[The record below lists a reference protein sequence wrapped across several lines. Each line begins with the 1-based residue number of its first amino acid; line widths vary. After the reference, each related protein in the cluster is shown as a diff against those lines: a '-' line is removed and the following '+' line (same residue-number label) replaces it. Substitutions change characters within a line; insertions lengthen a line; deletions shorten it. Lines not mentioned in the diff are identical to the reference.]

1 MHGLIRDEIYVKLRQ
16 EILSCTLAPGT
27 ELREAA
33 LAERFD
39 VSKSPIRDA
48 LHRLEVDRLVRVEP
62 RRGYHVMPLS
72 LADAEELFDLRM
84 VMEEACVKRTSVN
97 ATDEQLSAL
106 DRFRE
111 VDVSLEPHLWIDYN
125 REFHKVLA
133 GFCPNKRLVERTI
146 DVIDQFDR
154 LIAVSISIAGMQNRP
169 QLLAEHCDVIDAL
182 QARAGKRAAKLLGQ
196 HIGNGRKRVLSVL
209 SRAVVVP

>member
-1 MHGLIRDEIYVKLRQ
+1 MHGLIRNDIYAKLRQ

-48 LHRLEVDRLVRVEP
+48 LHRLEVDRLIRVEP
-62 RRGYHVMPLS
+62 RRGYQVMPLS
-72 LADAEELFDLRM
+72 LTDAEELFDLRM
-84 VMEEACVKRTSVN
+84 VLEEACVKRTAAS
-97 ATDEQLSAL
+97 ATDEQLSSL

-111 VDVSLEPHLWIDYN
+111 VDVNLEPHLWIDYN
-125 REFHKVLA
+125 REFHKVMA
-133 GFCPNKRLVERTI
+133 GLCPNKRLVDQTI

-169 QLLAEHCDVIDAL
+169 QLLGEHCDVIDAL

-196 HIGNGRKRVLSVL
+196 HIGHGRKRVLSVL